1 MERVKAILQLTKPN
15 VLSERLDGL
24 EAQHIHTNIHLIFD
38 ITIQELLDHFV
49 YPTIMGYRILPR
61 VRKTNETVVKL
72 SSLIP
77 SKPSYSKGE
86 LFKRIVDNRITTS
99 SVPEELKKMVLDR
112 TPSYYVEVFSNPK
125 TEEEREFVNQHKD
138 IWNSINA

>member
-1 MERVKAILQLTKPN
+1 
-15 VLSERLDGL
+15 
-24 EAQHIHTNIHLIFD
+24 
-38 ITIQELLDHFV
+38 
-49 YPTIMGYRILPR
+49 MGYRILPR

-112 TPSYYVEVFSNPK
+112 TPSYYEEVFSNPK